1 MEESSRRLVRLILGE
16 VAILFMLA
24 VLLTYMSRFVGVGP
38 FEEILARLMTPAVL
52 VIFILIAT
60 MLFISVLRPIFE
72 KALSR
77 FMPQNEAQYTWQIIK
92 YTIWIASLLILAFLL
107 VGTTVSLSIIIG
119 LFLLFFMLIYHKALM
134 NFAGWLYII
143 FHQHLRLGDVI
154 EINGIK
160 GKIIGISMMNTLLV
174 ETGEF
179 LDKKRQTDRKVMIP
193 NSFVFS
199 NPIYSHSTE
208 DILVWDEMK
217 ILLPAKTD
225 YLLAKDIIIQVV
237 NNIASPIMRK
247 HRQEMLKG
255 SSSPEKVPTQ
265 PTVLM
270 SIEPKG
276 VLIGVS
282 YFCQQSER
290 SEVRSAVA
298 ENILSE
304 FKREGIELA
313 SNYPLT

>member
-16 VAILFMLA
+16 VAILFILS
-24 VLLTYMSRFVGVGP
+24 VLLTYLSRFVGVGP
-38 FEEILARLMTPAVL
+38 FEEILARLMTPAIL

-72 KALSR
+72 KSLSR
-77 FMPQNEAQYTWQIIK
+77 FMSKDEAQYSWQIIK
-92 YTIWIASLLILAFLL
+92 YSIWIASLLILAFLL

-119 LFLLFFMLIYHKALM
+119 FFLAFFILIYHKALM

-143 FHQHLRLGDVI
+143 FHQHIRLGDYI
-154 EINGIK
+154 EINGVK
-160 GKIIGISMMNTLLV
+160 GKIIGITMMNTLMV

-179 LDKKRQTDRKVMIP
+179 LDKERDTERRVMIP

-199 NPIYSHSTE
+199 NPIYSHSKDE
-208 DILVWDEMK
+208 ILVWDEMK

-225 YLLAKDIIIQVV
+225 YLLAKDIVTQVV
-237 NNIASPIMRK
+237 NNIAGPIMRK
-247 HRQEMLKG
+247 HRQEMVKG
-255 SSSPEKVPTQ
+255 TSSPEKIPTQ
-265 PTVLM
+265 PMVLM
-270 SIEPKG
+270 SIEEKG
-276 VLIGVS
+276 VLIGIS
-282 YFCQQSER
+282 YFCHQSER

-304 FKREGIELA
+304 FNREKIELS
-313 SNYPLT
+313 SNYPLA